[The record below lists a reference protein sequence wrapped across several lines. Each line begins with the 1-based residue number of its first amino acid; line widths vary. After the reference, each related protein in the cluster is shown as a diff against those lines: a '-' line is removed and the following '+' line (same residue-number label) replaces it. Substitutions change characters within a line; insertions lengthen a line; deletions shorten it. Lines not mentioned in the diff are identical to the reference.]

1 MSSILFVGFVLGIRH
16 ALEADHVATV
26 ASLAAQ
32 SEGRKSI
39 LHQALAWGVGHSVTL
54 MVLGVVMVSIDTL
67 IPEQVASLL
76 EALVGALMIL
86 LGVDVIRRVVKDN
99 FHIHVH
105 QHDGKKHAHFHWH
118 TKEQIQNHDGA
129 QAHMHGHQK
138 HTLLPVRGLML
149 GLVHGLAGTAAII
162 LLTANQLSSWI
173 QALWYFGLFGVG
185 SILGMLAFSLV
196 ISFPLMA
203 SASHLGKFHK
213 ALQVGIS
220 LLTAGLGS
228 MILLQNL
235 TA

>member
-1 MSSILFVGFVLGIRH
+1 MSSILFVGFVLGVRH

-67 IPEQVASLL
+67 IPEQVALWL

-86 LGVDVIRRVVKDN
+86 LGVDVIRRVVRDN

-118 TKEQIQNHDGA
+118 TIEQIQNHDAA
-129 QAHMHGHQK
+129 QAHDHRHRK
-138 HTLLPVRGLML
+138 HSALPIRGLVL

-162 LLTANQLSSWI
+162 LLTANQLSSWV
-173 QALWYFGLFGVG
+173 QGLWYFGLFGIG
-185 SILGMLAFSLV
+185 SILGMLVFSFV

-203 SASHLGKFHK
+203 SASRLGKFHK

-220 LLTAGLGS
+220 LVTAGLGS
-228 MILLQNL
+228 AILLQSL
-235 TA
+235 AS